1 MRKVKFR
8 AFHKFLWKMLSPER
22 LYIKDS
28 FVVAFD
34 FDFKWD
40 DGVYQVVNNDKVWLE
55 LLQFTWVLDK
65 SWKEIYEGDI
75 LENDFFGVLWYVVYD
90 SEKWAYQ
97 IVNDKLKTLNLFY
110 KFWRFKINLKYLWK
124 WRFNW

>member
-28 FVVAFD
+28 FVVA

-75 LENDFFGVLWYVVYD
+75 LKNEFFGVLWYVVYD

-97 IVNDKLKTLNLFY
+97 IVNDKLKTSNYFTNFDDLELIWNIYENKNLID
-110 KFWRFKINLKYLWK
+110 KF
-124 WRFNW
+124 